1 MRTTSALYQH
11 LRATLDETTGGTH
24 RNELQAMA
32 TAGRAGLTLTHEA
45 PDIARLAADLADLDP
60 HDLRRLRATTLDAVA
75 GKDRNERV
83 RTAAAFD
90 ALLALA
96 HEAAGDQDTPDPATY
111 RTQPWPPAATL

>member
-60 HDLRRLRATTLDAVA
+60 HDLRHLRADTLDAVA

-83 RTAAAFD
+83 RTAATFD
-90 ALLALA
+90 ALLDLA
-96 HEAAGDQDTPDPATY
+96 HEAADIPHTD
-111 RTQPWPPAATL
+111 AAR